1 MDQPDPVMND
11 FLERV
16 RKARV
21 QEGEIALWYTGGA
34 GYAVHT
40 AGATLLIDPFLGPSN
55 PPDWLRAIPPA
66 FAPERIGELG
76 PLEAVLITHEHSD
89 HADPVALAAVATGTD
104 AVVYGP
110 ASAIAVAEAAGIP
123 APRCQVVSPDE
134 AFAVGDLRITPVA
147 IVDPLAEGCAGYV
160 LDTGSVTLL
169 HCGDSLYFDGFV
181 EYGMRWTLDALCVS
195 VGNNPPGATLY
206 MDEADA
212 ARAARDCRTR
222 MLIPQHYDL
231 WQGITL
237 DPRRVREAT
246 SWYAPE
252 TKVAPA
258 RLGRRRT
265 VRRGDG

>member
-1 MDQPDPVMND
+1 MDRPDPGMEG
-11 FLERV
+11 FPERV
-16 RKARV
+16 RDARV
-21 QEGEIALWYTGGA
+21 HEGEIALWYTGGA
-34 GYAVHT
+34 GYAVRT
-40 AGATLLIDPFLGPSN
+40 ARATLLIDPFLGPSN

-76 PLEAVLITHEHSD
+76 PLDAVLITHEHAD
-89 HADPVALAAVATGTD
+89 HADPVALAAVANGTT

-110 ASAIAVAEAAGIP
+110 ASAIAVAEAAGVP
-123 APRCQVVSPDE
+123 GDRCRVVTRDE
-134 AFAVGDLRITPVA
+134 PFTAGDLRVTPVG

-160 LDTGSVTLL
+160 LETGSVTLL

-181 EYGMRWTLDALCVS
+181 DFGTRWTLDALCVS

-212 ARAARDCRTR
+212 ARAARDCRAR

-237 DPRRVREAT
+237 DPRRVREVAG
-246 SWYAPE
+246 WYTPD

-265 VRRGDG
+265 V